1 MHRLVVLHYKSP
13 ETKDPGFS
21 FGRVVALSDGL
32 NSGTDGGAGGPEV
45 RLIIYR
51 AHWQTEAGRQFRTVA
66 GGRVWK
72 VWRIGARVGQKR
84 GSGRVVRTWGD
95 WGN

>member
-1 MHRLVVLHYKSP
+1 MGLSLLA
-13 ETKDPGFS
+13 
-21 FGRVVALSDGL
+21 GR
-32 NSGTDGGAGGPEV
+32 GAGVGAAWPEV
-45 RLIIYR
+45 LLIIYR

-72 VWRIGARVGQKR
+72 VWRIGSRVGQKR
-84 GSGRVVRTWGD
+84 SGRVMRTWGD